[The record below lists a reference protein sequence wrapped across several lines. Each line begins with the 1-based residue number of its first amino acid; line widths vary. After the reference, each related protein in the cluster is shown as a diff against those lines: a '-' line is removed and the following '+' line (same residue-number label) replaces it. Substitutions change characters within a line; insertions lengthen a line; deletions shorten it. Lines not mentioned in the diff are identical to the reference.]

1 MDAEARSWSIG
12 DDEATTAGRG
22 EDIGPAK
29 APFGRSP
36 WALAW
41 GLGRTPLVLLIA
53 FLFRVPLLDA
63 IERAFDIVWITELVI
78 DVMSTPVARLGLLVG
93 SLVVLLLAW
102 SVVRRLSPPVAWLA
116 GSALGTALIL
126 AVVEASGSSRKLAV
140 SLAVVLLLNWLPQSA
155 GLEASGPGRLLRR
168 LVAVVPLLSEGLLAP
183 RYLAWL
189 RRSAGVRPGGAE
201 TLWRAAVPGAAVV
214 ALGLA
219 VFLRGTT
226 LAPIE
231 RALRSGPDVTLMA
244 KGDFNGLELDKT
256 GQALFATGH
265 GLAHLTRYDL
275 VSGRVSQSVET
286 TGGAQD
292 LAYDLAADE
301 VLMFDTARKAVLVFA
316 SESLELRRVIPAP
329 ELSPGDP
336 WILADDRTDTL
347 LLSSE
352 ADEEVGSPL
361 LVLDRSTGKVLDRRP
376 EAAGNVLRR
385 PGSNLVYLSFFRRGQ
400 GLLAYDLAKL
410 RYVARTPTDERV
422 DRMAY
427 DGRRN
432 ELLVA
437 SPVAGRVLR
446 YDGDTLRPRPPVETI
461 FGVRVIAIDA
471 PRDLM
476 LVGSLSTG
484 KVAAVSLADHRLL
497 KTWYVGPWPRS
508 IALDSARGRAFVS
521 SNGALYRLDYAK
533 VTPRG

>member
-1 MDAEARSWSIG
+1 MDAEARSWPI
-12 DDEATTAGRG
+12 G
-22 EDIGPAK
+22 EDEGKARRAQDVGPAETS
-29 APFGRSP
+29 RLSP

-53 FLFRVPLLDA
+53 FLFRAPLLDA

-78 DVMSTPVARLGLLVG
+78 DVMSTPLARLGLLVG
-93 SLVVLLLAW
+93 SFAALLLVW
-102 SVVRRLSPPVAWLA
+102 SAVRRLSPLAAWIV
-116 GSALGTALIL
+116 GSALGAGLIL
-126 AVVEASGSSRKLAV
+126 AAVDASGSSRKIAV

-155 GLEASGPGRLLRR
+155 GVEASGLGRRLRQ
-168 LVAVVPLLSEGLLAP
+168 LVAVVPLLSETLLAP

-189 RRSAGVRPGGAE
+189 RRSAGAKPAGAG
-201 TLWRAAVPGAAVV
+201 TLWRAAVPGALVV

-231 RALRSGPDVTLMA
+231 RALRGGPDVALMA
-244 KGDFNGLELDKT
+244 KGDFNGLELDRT

-301 VLMFDTARKAVLVFA
+301 VLMFDTDRRAVLIFA
-316 SESLELRRVIPAP
+316 PESLALKRVIPAP

-336 WILADDRTDTL
+336 WILADDRTGAL

-352 ADEEVGSPL
+352 ADEQVGSPL
-361 LVLDRSTGKVLDRRP
+361 LVLDRTTGKVLDRRR
-376 EAAGNVLRR
+376 EEAGNVLGR
-385 PGSNLVYLSFFRRGQ
+385 PGSSLVYLSFFRRGQ
-400 GLLAYDLAKL
+400 GLLAYDLASR
-410 RYVARTPTDERV
+410 RYVARAQTDERV

-427 DGRRN
+427 DSRRN

-437 SPVAGRVLR
+437 SPVTGRVLR
-446 YDGDTLRPRPPVETI
+446 YDGDTLKPKPPVKTI
-461 FGVRVIAIDA
+461 FGVRVMAIDA
-471 PRDLM
+471 ARDLM

-484 KVAAVSLADHRLL
+484 KVAAVRLADHRLL
-497 KTWYVGPWPRS
+497 KTWYVGPWPRT
-508 IALDSARGRAFVS
+508 ITLDAARGRAFVS
-521 SNGALYRLDYAK
+521 SNGALYRLDYA
-533 VTPRG
+533 RGLKIGRS